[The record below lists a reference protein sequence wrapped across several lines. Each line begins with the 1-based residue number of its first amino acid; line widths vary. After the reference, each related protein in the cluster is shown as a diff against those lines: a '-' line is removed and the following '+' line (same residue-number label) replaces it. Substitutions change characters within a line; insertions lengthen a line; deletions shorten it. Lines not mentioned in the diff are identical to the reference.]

1 MSEKTIQKIANVLT
15 IIMAIASLVV
25 LYLAVNGV
33 YEKIASNSDQIADI
47 RNEIVQNEERL
58 SDLEE
63 KVEYLTF
70 GNEPE
75 NVVAQVAIN
84 RSFRVFEDGTGHLII
99 QTVGQHQITVEG
111 EFVEFGENGNTGQD
125 TVEYSDDTG
134 SHWIS
139 LNPEFDYGIDMNGYN
154 EDSVDY

>member
-1 MSEKTIQKIANVLT
+1 MSEEFKKATKVWT
-15 IIMAIASLVV
+15 IIVAVIFVVV
-25 LYLAVNGV
+25 LYLAIDEVS
-33 YEKIASNSDQIADI
+33 ERIASNSDEIADI

-58 SDLEE
+58 LDLEE

>member
-1 MSEKTIQKIANVLT
+1 MSEKTIQKVANVLT
-15 IIMAIASLVV
+15 IIMATVCLAV
-25 LYLAVNGV
+25 LYLAIDGV
-33 YEKIASNSDQIADI
+33 YERITSNSDQLADI
-47 RNEIVQNEERL
+47 KNEVVQNEERL

-75 NVVAQVAIN
+75 DAVTQVAMN

-125 TVEYSDDTG
+125 TVEYSDEKG
-134 SHWIS
+134 SHWLS

>member
-1 MSEKTIQKIANVLT
+1 MSEKTIQKVANVLT
-15 IIMAIASLVV
+15 IIMATVCLAV
-25 LYLAVNGV
+25 LYLAIDGV
-33 YEKIASNSDQIADI
+33 YERITSNSDQLADI
-47 RNEIVQNEERL
+47 KNEVVQNEERL

-75 NVVAQVAIN
+75 DAVTQVAMN

-125 TVEYSDDTG
+125 TVEYSDEKG
-134 SHWIS
+134 SHWLS

-154 EDSVDY
+154 EDAIDY

>member
-1 MSEKTIQKIANVLT
+1 MSEKTIKKVADVWT
-15 IIMAIASLVV
+15 IIVAVIFVVV
-25 LYLAVNGV
+25 LYLAIDDVN
-33 YEKIASNSDQIADI
+33 ERIASNSDQIADI
-47 RNEIVQNEERL
+47 KNEVVQTEERL

-63 KVEYLTF
+63 QVEYLTF

-75 NVVAQVAIN
+75 NVTQVAIN
-84 RSFRVFEDGTGHLII
+84 QSFRVFEDGTGHLII

-125 TVEYSDDTG
+125 TVEYSDEKG
-134 SHWIS
+134 SHWLS

-154 EDSVDY
+154 EDAIDY

>member
-1 MSEKTIQKIANVLT
+1 MSKKKIEMVANIVTIMVATFCL
-15 IIMAIASLVV
+15 AV
-25 LYLAVNGV
+25 LYTSFENRDND
-33 YEKIASNSDQIADI
+33 IAELK
-47 RNEIVQNEERL
+47 NEVVQNEERL

-75 NVVAQVAIN
+75 DAVTQVAMN

>member
-15 IIMAIASLVV
+15 IIMATVCLAV
-25 LYLAVNGV
+25 LYLAIDGV
-33 YEKIASNSDQIADI
+33 YKKIASNSDQIADI

-75 NVVAQVAIN
+75 DAVTQVAMN

-125 TVEYSDDTG
+125 TVEYSDEKG
-134 SHWIS
+134 SHWLS

-154 EDSVDY
+154 EDAIDY

>member
-1 MSEKTIQKIANVLT
+1 MSKKKIEMVANIVTIMVATFCL
-15 IIMAIASLVV
+15 AV
-25 LYLAVNGV
+25 LYTSFENRDND
-33 YEKIASNSDQIADI
+33 IAELK
-47 RNEIVQNEERL
+47 NEVVQNEERL

-75 NVVAQVAIN
+75 DAVTQVAMN

-125 TVEYSDDTG
+125 TVEYSDEKG
-134 SHWIS
+134 SHWLS

-154 EDSVDY
+154 EDAIDY

>member
-1 MSEKTIQKIANVLT
+1 MSEKTIKKVADVWT
-15 IIMAIASLVV
+15 IIVAVIFVVV
-25 LYLAVNGV
+25 LYLAIDDVN
-33 YEKIASNSDQIADI
+33 ERIASNSDQIADI
-47 RNEIVQNEERL
+47 KNEVVQTEERL

-63 KVEYLTF
+63 QVEYLTF

-75 NVVAQVAIN
+75 NVTQVAIN

-125 TVEYSDDTG
+125 TVEYSDEKG
-134 SHWIS
+134 SHWLS

-154 EDSVDY
+154 EDAIDY

>member
-1 MSEKTIQKIANVLT
+1 MSEKTIKKVADVWT
-15 IIMAIASLVV
+15 IIVAVIFVVV
-25 LYLAVNGV
+25 LYLAIDDVN
-33 YEKIASNSDQIADI
+33 ERIASNSDQIADI
-47 RNEIVQNEERL
+47 KNEVVQTEERL

-63 KVEYLTF
+63 QVEYLTF

-75 NVVAQVAIN
+75 NVTQVAIN

-125 TVEYSDDTG
+125 TLEYSDDAG

-154 EDSVDY
+154 EDAIDY

>member
-1 MSEKTIQKIANVLT
+1 MSEKTIKKVADVWT
-15 IIMAIASLVV
+15 IIVAVIFVVV
-25 LYLAVNGV
+25 LYLAIDDVN
-33 YEKIASNSDQIADI
+33 ERIASNSDQIADI
-47 RNEIVQNEERL
+47 KNEVVQTEERL

-63 KVEYLTF
+63 QVEYLTF

-75 NVVAQVAIN
+75 NVTQVAIN

-125 TVEYSDDTG
+125 TVEYSDEKG
-134 SHWIS
+134 SHWLS